1 MDGLWTIDELM
12 PAVKEE
18 MDRARQKYKNGE
30 RTSDDT
36 WCRTVV
42 EELGEVAKLLDDEG
56 IDEQTNILV
65 NEELIQVAA
74 TVFNWIEFRNQ
85 RSS

>member
-1 MDGLWTIDELM
+1 MSGSWTIDDLI

-18 MDRARQKYKNGE
+18 IDRARQKYKNGE
-30 RTSDDT
+30 QTSDDT
-36 WCRTVV
+36 WYRIIG

-65 NEELIQVAA
+65 NEELIQAAA
-74 TVFNWIEFRNQ
+74 TIFNWIEFRNQ
-85 RSS
+85 RST